1 MKLDRLFETAQL
13 KPAPAPPPPSQQMRS
28 LRSPCKPTRTLWSAR
43 ARSTSP
49 SLITVKEVS
58 SPGVRGPGP
67 APPNC
72 ASVSQVQETWR
83 PDPWQRVGWIGP
95 AVCRW
100 NTATT
105 PVMPCCSVTVGTV
118 GCPLSGMHQPV
129 TPPVPSQFFLSFFFL
144 FFSFCCM
151 TVHPAGAAACSSLL
165 VHGFGLPVQP
175 LLLSR
180 SGRTYRPRKTP
191 EWSIYT
197 VLSLWVYILCIYIYF
212 FILEFFAGWRF
223 SFMAGMEFYF
233 LLCLKQLN
241 FIMWSN
247 LRSCIVFTIDN
258 FI

>member
-1 MKLDRLFETAQL
+1 MKLDRLFKTAQL
-13 KPAPAPPPPSQQMRS
+13 KPALAPPPPSQQMRS

-129 TPPVPSQFFLSFFFL
+129 TPPVPSQYFVFFLSFFFL
-144 FFSFCCM
+144 FAAWRF
-151 TVHPAGAAACSSLL
+151 TLQELLPAPRCLCTALACQCSRCYCLDQ
-165 VHGFGLPVQP
+165 GGLTDHVKHLNEVFIQYF
-175 LLLSR
+175 LC
-180 SGRTYRPRKTP
+180 GCTY
-191 EWSIYT
+191 Y
-197 VLSLWVYILCIYIYF
+197 VYI
-212 FILEFFAGWRF
+212 FILLF
-223 SFMAGMEFYF
+223 
-233 LLCLKQLN
+233 
-241 FIMWSN
+241 
-247 LRSCIVFTIDN
+247 
-258 FI
+258 